1 MSKVQA
7 GNLNIGDIFTHNN
20 KLLRVVSVDFVKPG
34 KGGAFAVTICKD
46 IVNVTKFDLKFRTEE
61 DLEKAY
67 IDKLKC
73 QMLYKENDSFV
84 FMNNETFDQIYIKEN
99 RIPTEQIPYLIE
111 SINLEI
117 EFCGEEPV
125 GIILPTTVIL
135 EVIEAEPVIKGQTA
149 SSSNKPAILSN
160 GVKVMVPTHVEV
172 GSKIIVRTA
181 DSTYSSKYKE

>member
-1 MSKVQA
+1 
-7 GNLNIGDIFTHNN
+7 
-20 KLLRVVSVDFVKPG
+20 
-34 KGGAFAVTICKD
+34 
-46 IVNVTKFDLKFRTEE
+46 
-61 DLEKAY
+61 
-67 IDKLKC
+67 
-73 QMLYKENDSFV
+73 
-84 FMNNETFDQIYIKEN
+84 MNNETFDQIYIKEN